1 MRVDMCVDM
10 CLDLCLDLCLDSC
23 LGLCLDLF
31 SDLSL
36 DLRGVRVDMRSVST
50 EHQDR
55 NAAAPEACAGAGV
68 RACACIHVVRGD
80 VQLCA
85 RRRPSPLWI
94 NDAGYRSHYCGSTM
108 LATVHIIVD

>member
-10 CLDLCLDLCLDSC
+10 CLDLCLDLCL
-23 LGLCLDLF
+23 GLF

-36 DLRGVRVDMRSVST
+36 DLCGVREDMRSVST

-55 NAAAPEACAGAGV
+55 NAAAPEACTRPCV

-85 RRRPSPLWI
+85 R
-94 NDAGYRSHYCGSTM
+94 
-108 LATVHIIVD
+108 